1 MKLKKIINKSYVLIK
16 YFFSAGISFVID
28 QLLFNILLFIFKTN
42 AFIIGCK
49 LFARAIS
56 SLINYFL
63 NAKVVF
69 KNSSKN
75 AIIKYYV
82 LVIIKAF
89 VSSIYIYILKNI
101 FPSINVSII
110 SIVLDCIIFIVN
122 YFVQKE
128 LIFKWLF
135 IL

>member
-1 MKLKKIINKSYVLIK
+1 MKLKKIINKSYVFVK
-16 YFFSAGISFVID
+16 YFFSAGISFIID
-28 QLLFNILLFIFKTN
+28 QLLFNILMFIFKIN

-69 KNSSKN
+69 KNRSKN

-82 LVIIKAF
+82 LVIIQAF
-89 VSSIYIYILKNI
+89 VSSISIYVLKNM
-101 FPSINVSII
+101 FSSIHVSII
-110 SIVLDCIIFIVN
+110 SIVVDCVIFVVN

-128 LIFKWLF
+128 LIFK
-135 IL
+135 

>member
-1 MKLKKIINKSYVLIK
+1 MKLKKIINKSYVFVK
-16 YFFSAGISFVID
+16 YFFSAGISFIID
-28 QLLFNILLFIFKTN
+28 QLLFNILMFIFKIN

-69 KNSSKN
+69 KNRSKN

-82 LVIIKAF
+82 LVIIQAF
-89 VSSIYIYILKNI
+89 VSSISIYVLKNM
-101 FPSINVSII
+101 FSSIHVSII
-110 SIVLDCIIFIVN
+110 SIVVDCVIFVVN